1 MVLVYI
7 SELLLTL
14 IRSQVNNVTIEVLKI
29 QTKDK
34 DNDLLKY
41 R

>member
-1 MVLVYI
+1 MVFVYI
-7 SELLLTL
+7 SELLLAL
-14 IRSQVNNVTIEVLKI
+14 IMSQVNNVTIEVLKI
-29 QTKDK
+29 RTKDT